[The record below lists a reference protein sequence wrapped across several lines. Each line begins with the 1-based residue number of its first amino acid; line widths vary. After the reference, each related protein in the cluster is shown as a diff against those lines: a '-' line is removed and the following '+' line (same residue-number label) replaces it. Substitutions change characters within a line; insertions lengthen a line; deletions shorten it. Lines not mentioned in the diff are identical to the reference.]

1 MSPALTRP
9 RRFGSAW
16 LKWYRPVLA
25 PRLRLICLPYAGGTA
40 GAFHSWAD
48 RLPANVELVAVQYPG
63 RQDRFQEPC
72 VEEMA
77 PLADHI
83 AQELAPYCDRPFA
96 LFGHSMGAAVG
107 YEVALRLEA
116 RYGARPQHLFVSG
129 HASPLLPRGH
139 RDVHLRD
146 EESML
151 EWFGELG
158 AMDPAVLADKEL
170 RPLVVPSLR
179 ADLRLIETYRPA
191 PHRPVSAPL
200 TSYVG
205 DADPGVD
212 PDDAAAWSELTSGE
226 FSFRVFPGGHFYLS
240 DQETELLADITERLE
255 GAPA

>member
-1 MSPALTRP
+1 MSPALIRP
-9 RRFGSAW
+9 QRFGSAW
-16 LKWYRPVLA
+16 LKRYRPVAA

-40 GAFHSWAD
+40 GAFHGWAN
-48 RLPANVELVAVQYPG
+48 RLPADVELVAVQYPG

-77 PLADHI
+77 PLADRI
-83 AQELAPYCDRPFA
+83 AEALAPLLDRPFA

-107 YEVALRLEA
+107 YEVTLRLEA
-116 RYGARPQHLFVSG
+116 RYRARPQHLFVSG
-129 HASPLLPRGH
+129 HGSPLLPRGH
-139 RDVHLRD
+139 TDVHLRD
-146 EESML
+146 EDSML

-158 AMDPAVLADKEL
+158 AMDPAVLADREL

-191 PHRPVSAPL
+191 EHRPVNSPV

-205 DADPGVD
+205 DADPSVE
-212 PDDAAAWSELTSGE
+212 PADAAAWRELTSGE

-240 DQETELLADITERLE
+240 DQETELLADITERLG